1 MKRSFIAFGAL
12 LGLVSLLVPAHGA
25 APAALKTL
33 SVPPAAL
40 KPADYRN
47 DILPWVSN
55 ADAFYFANNV
65 SAPVTSYAYV
75 PLNLPQGSRI
85 KELAVYYT
93 DYACGVNQKL
103 VVTLQRHEMATGKLQ
118 PMAMTTTDGVPCMVE
133 RRVVE
138 DATISNAV
146 VDNARYSYSLL
157 VRFNYIKHDRV
168 RFHGAEIFYE

>member
-1 MKRSFIAFGAL
+1 MKSFFIAFGVI
-12 LGLVSLLVPAHGA
+12 LGLASSSTSTLGA
-25 APAALKTL
+25 APAVLTTL
-33 SVPPAAL
+33 SVPPTAL

-55 ADAFYFANNV
+55 SDAFYFANNV
-65 SAPVTSYAYV
+65 SAPVTSYANV
-75 PLNLPQGSRI
+75 PLNLPQGARI
-85 KELAVYYT
+85 KGLAVYYT

-138 DATISNAV
+138 DKTIVNAV
-146 VDNARYSYSLL
+146 IDNDRYSYTLSVVFYDGVDRL
-157 VRFNYIKHDRV
+157 RFN
-168 RFHGAEIFYE
+168 GAVLSYL